1 MLTRIC
7 WFKFHT
13 QPLTSDGQG
22 LTNPDWFNQLACTFL
37 SLKCASCSAEVGTKM
52 NQKLLRSK
60 TGLME
65 LAMFIGRFPFFS
77 HGPFN
82 PSSWNEDQKNNKIQK
97 IYKQVKP
104 KTL

>member
-65 LAMFIGRFPFFS
+65 LAMFIRSISIFQ
-77 HGPFN
+77 
-82 PSSWNEDQKNNKIQK
+82 SW
-97 IYKQVKP
+97 
-104 KTL
+104 TF